1 MAALAD
7 DDMSEGTE
15 EFTLQLVTGN
25 VAIVAGGSASV
36 MIQNGIFGDLNLEH
50 VLIKSYF
57 NRAPIREV
65 SLLWSLLY
73 YNGLFMLMYPYN

>member
-15 EFTLQLVTGN
+15 EFSLQLVTGN

-36 MIQNGIFGDLNLEH
+36 MIQNGIFGDLNPVFRTCSDKIILQ
-50 VLIKSYF
+50 
-57 NRAPIREV
+57 
-65 SLLWSLLY
+65 
-73 YNGLFMLMYPYN
+73 